1 MLPLQKVNNVLFLNH
16 RDSFNRFGL
25 HLHTGYLRKVHRSL
39 KVQVPGNILHYLSI
53 PKLPRK
59 NSHQSYLS
67 IEFTKKIS
75 YYVLIFMSNFY
86 K

>member
-25 HLHTGYLRKVHRSL
+25 HLHTGYLRKVHRGL

-53 PKLPRK
+53 PKLPHK
-59 NSHQSYLS
+59 NSHQSIYLLNS
-67 IEFTKKIS
+67 QKKYHIM
-75 YYVLIFMSNFY
+75 F
-86 K
+86 